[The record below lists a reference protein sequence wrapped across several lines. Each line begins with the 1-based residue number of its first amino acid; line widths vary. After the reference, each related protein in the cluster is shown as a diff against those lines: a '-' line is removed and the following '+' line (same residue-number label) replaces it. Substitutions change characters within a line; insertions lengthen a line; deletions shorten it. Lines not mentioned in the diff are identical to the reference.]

1 MYFRCCNTCDQV
13 REAYRQ
19 KGWALKDTDE
29 IEQCKREGF
38 SEKIKAQQ
46 NEGCRMYG
54 YLEVNKV
61 CPMLLCRE
69 ATKLF

>member
-1 MYFRCCNTCDQV
+1 MV

-38 SEKIKAQQ
+38 SEKMKSYQ
-46 NEGCRMYG
+46 NEGCRLYG

-61 CPMLLCRE
+61 
-69 ATKLF
+69 